1 METSIARFGTDF
13 LLTLLTIFWV
23 TNSITS
29 SMRDYYDARWYGAP
43 LTDTD
48 YVTTPTAMSLF
59 PHEFVP
65 EGEPPREWYERLY
78 NIQRWTVSV
87 HGGHFAAIEEPESLA
102 DDIRSYFS

>member
-1 METSIARFGTDF
+1 VAQPRRFEVAGVSDEALSDLRARLHILIPAHFGRDRYR
-13 LLTLLTIFWV
+13 LRDHADSNVTL
-23 TNSITS
+23 
-29 SMRDYYDARWYGAP
+29 
-43 LTDTD
+43 
-48 YVTTPTAMSLF
+48 